1 MLKNVLLLD
10 DGSEIVAG
18 KVGQNAILSL
28 SYTAMVS
35 STTDLGPCFS
45 RRPRPQVWAWIPT
58 PLRRSYPNW

>member
-18 KVGQNAILSL
+18 KVGKNAILSL

-35 STTDLGPCFS
+35 STTDLVPG
-45 RRPRPQVWAWIPT
+45 AA
-58 PLRRSYPNW
+58 

>member
-28 SYTAMVS
+28 SYTAMVLS
-35 STTDLGPCFS
+35 L
-45 RRPRPQVWAWIPT
+45 IHI
-58 PLRRSYPNW
+58 